1 MIVDFI
7 YILMIMS
14 VLKEIEKN
22 KNVNIEEKFNDFVE
36 KFV

>member
-22 KNVNIEEKFNDFVE
+22 KNVNIEEKINDFVE

>member
-1 MIVDFI
+1 
-7 YILMIMS
+7 MIMS